1 MDQSI
6 NSKKIK
12 STKKGEIKMENTYT
26 HISIILDRSGSMASI
41 RDDTIGGFNAFLDEQ
56 ERVSGSA
63 TLTLVQFDTQDP
75 YEVIHQFE
83 PISEVEH
90 LTHHTYVPRAAT
102 PLYDAIGK
110 GIVDLDTQFTNLK
123 DSQKPSQIVFVIITD
138 GYENSSREF
147 NKKQILDMI
156 KKKQDKEDWQFV
168 FLGAEIDPAE
178 EAYDLGIMPQKSI
191 AFDKTKIGTT
201 HVWHSMSK
209 HVSDYRQA
217 ISKEIEF
224 NENDR
229 NEQEIERKKIKRDS
243 S

>member
-1 MDQSI
+1 MVQSA
-6 NSKKIK
+6 NTKKIK
-12 STKKGEIKMENTYT
+12 STEKGEIKMENTYT
-26 HISIILDRSGSMASI
+26 HISIILDRSGSMGTI
-41 RDDTIGGFNAFLDEQ
+41 RDDTIGGFNTFIDEQ

-63 TLTLVQFDTQDP
+63 TLTLVQFDTVNP
-75 YEVIHQFE
+75 YEVLYHFE
-83 PISEVEH
+83 PINDVAH
-90 LTHHTYVPRAAT
+90 LSRDTYVPRSMT

-110 GIVDLDTQFTNLK
+110 GIIDLEIQLSK
-123 DSQKPSQIVFVIITD
+123 LEPPHKPSQIVFVIITD

-191 AFDKTKIGTT
+191 AFDKTKMGTT
-201 HVWHSMSK
+201 HVWQSMSNR
-209 HVSDYRQA
+209 VSDYRQA

-229 NEQEIERKKIKRDS
+229 KEQEIERKKIKRNS